1 MGSGRRLI
9 VSASDSGYFELLQG
23 MVASVRDKPESKG
36 VDVAVLDLGL
46 TRDQQAWLE
55 TRDVQITHPN
65 LSMHPV
71 HDERQKAASS
81 RPLLPEILPGYD
93 LYLWIDADAWIQH
106 WSAVDLYFRAA
117 ETGALACVM
126 SIDRAYESL
135 IPTLRLETR
144 FGMIVG
150 LRSWMYDSYRA
161 CYGAAVAR
169 RLALK
174 PTINAGVFALRGDAP
189 QWRAWQDCYRAAVGA
204 ERRTGFDNIALNVA
218 IFERDLQVEYLPAW
232 CNWVCSRALPKLDP
246 DRNVLVEPYLP
257 HEVLGIVHLVL
268 KTKHGEYD
276 LAYLNGGTE
285 RRSLRYPPR

>member
-1 MGSGRRLI
+1 MGSDRRLI
-9 VSASDSGYFELLQG
+9 VSASDAGYFELLQG
-23 MVASVRDKPESKG
+23 MVTSVRDKPESKS
-36 VDVAVLDLGL
+36 VDLAVLDLGL
-46 TRDQQAWLE
+46 TVGQRAWLE
-55 TRDVQITHPN
+55 TRDVEVTRPTRSI
-65 LSMHPV
+65 HPV

-81 RPLLPEILPGYD
+81 RPLVPEMLPGYD
-93 LYLWIDADAWIQH
+93 VYLWIDADAWVQC
-106 WSAVDLYFRAA
+106 WSAVELYFRAA
-117 ETGALACVM
+117 ASGALACVM

-144 FGMIVG
+144 FGLIVG

-218 IFERDLQVEYLPAW
+218 IFERGLRVEYLPAR
-232 CNWVCSRALPKLDP
+232 CNWVCSRALPKVDP
-246 DRNVLVEPYLP
+246 DQNLLVEPYLP
-257 HEVLGIVHLVL
+257 HEALGIVHLVL

-276 LAYLNGGTE
+276 LARLDGGTE
-285 RRSLRYPPR
+285 RRSLRYRGP